1 VNIPQLV
8 RERLGLDLQE
18 VAGAR
23 VSGEIPLAD
32 EAVNRLVGER
42 LRNHA
47 QIAAVRLQAQ
57 ENDVVAIQAIPRM
70 RMMPP
75 LRILARVER
84 QPQLPHDPRLILR
97 WSLPAAGPLA
107 LFAAPVLSY
116 FKALPPGIT
125 MDGDRIAV
133 DLRTLLRGRG
143 VEDALAFVRDLA
155 VHTRPGAFVVS
166 FVLEVGARETGE
178 PRMAGSEN

>member
-1 VNIPQLV
+1 MNIPQLV
-8 RERLGLDLQE
+8 RERLGVDLQE

-23 VSGEIPLAD
+23 LSGEIPLSDA
-32 EAVNRLVGER
+32 AVNRLIGER
-42 LRNHA
+42 LQNHP

-57 ENDVVAIQAIPRM
+57 ENDVVAVQAIPRM
-70 RMMPP
+70 RLMPP
-75 LRILARVER
+75 MRILARVER
-84 QPQLPHDPRLILR
+84 QPQLPHDPTLILR

-116 FKALPPGIT
+116 FKALPPGIS

-133 DLRTLLRGRG
+133 DIRTLLRGRDM
-143 VEDALAFVRDLA
+143 EDALAFIRDLV

-166 FVLEVGARETGE
+166 FVLEV
-178 PRMAGSEN
+178 PRP